1 MQLGPYVTPDQYTK
15 AHRVALANLAWT
27 MDRLRAAGAGQI
39 LYTQANN
46 EALVASA
53 LGTPYR
59 LGGID
64 PFHGGADCSGL
75 LYWAALQC
83 VDANGHQVI
92 IPRTTSAEWAGLV
105 HVRTS
110 NVDAAPVGSACEFEV
125 DSDGGPVPQHVGLVT
140 ATGVMIDDPFTGAVV
155 RREAI
160 PNTAAVRFYG
170 YCLLPY
176 VVGSTPPPPPQEA
189 NTVLNGLLA
198 PDPKTGGQWVTD
210 ANGDHYVWGAAPFI
224 AGLNQHPEYHAGSAE
239 SGGTNPCVGIGYWAA
254 FGLDGIM
261 YYTAPTNGVGG
272 WAGTPY
278 SQYRFLRSGAADSI
292 LVPETHPLAVHAV
305 LHPVA
310 IRADGS
316 WVEGDAPADDVL
328 ARLGLAA

>member
-1 MQLGPYVTPDQYTK
+1 MGRFVTAEEYTP
-15 AHRVALANLAWT
+15 AHQVALANLSWT
-27 MDRLRAAGAGQI
+27 LATLRKVGGGQI
-39 LYTQANN
+39 LYTEANN
-46 EALVASA
+46 MALVVSA

-64 PFHGGADCSGL
+64 PFNGGADCSGL

-83 VDANGHQVI
+83 VDAGGHQVI
-92 IPRTTSAEWAGLV
+92 LPRTTSAEWAGLA
-105 HVRTS
+105 HVRTTIVS
-110 NVDAAPVGSACEFEV
+110 AAPVGSACEFEV
-125 DSDGGPVPQHVGLVT
+125 DADGGPVPQHVGIVT
-140 ATGVMIDDPFTGAVV
+140 STGFMIDDPFTGAVV

-160 PNTAAVRFYG
+160 PNTAAVTFYG

-176 VVGSTPPPPPQEA
+176 VTTGPPQPPAQEDA
-189 NTVLNGLLA
+189 LQKLLA
-198 PDPKTGGQWVTD
+198 EDPKTGGQWVTD
-210 ANGDHYVWGAAPFI
+210 VNGALYGWGAAPFI
-224 AGLNQHPEYHAGSAE
+224 AGLNQHPEYHAGDAE
-239 SGGTNPCVGIGYWAA
+239 SGDANPCVGIGYWAA

-261 YYTAPTNGVGG
+261 YYTAPVSGVGG

-316 WVEGDAPADDVL
+316 WIEGNAPADDVL